1 MATEG
6 RVRTGVGVGG
16 WARRRAGCGGRREP
30 GTVVEAG
37 ARVRTESG
45 ARMVTADTRRKATQ
59 EATAGMQEGK
69 MRPGC

>member
-6 RVRTGVGVGG
+6 RVRTGVGEGG
-16 WARRRAGCGGRREP
+16 WARMRAGCGGSREP